1 MKKNLLILLTA
12 LIFILPNIVRSET
25 VGELVEVY
33 LINQIDDQRGYC
45 IDIKGYKSRAK
56 INRGIQAHTC

>member
-1 MKKNLLILLTA
+1 
-12 LIFILPNIVRSET
+12 LIFLLPNIVRSDT

-45 IDIKGYKSRAK
+45 IDIKGSRLIPVIRIK
-56 INRGIQAHTC
+56 ERSQWIKGSIEKE